1 MKIKLITPIT
11 AKTIIIGNNKLND
24 CDTAGGT
31 CSGILITSFL
41 LFPKRVNNSATN
53 KPTNKATNK
62 PCAPKYVVI
71 KPLPDLSAKFLAAGY
86 KMK

>member
-1 MKIKLITPIT
+1 MEKMQ
-11 AKTIIIGNNKLND
+11 A
-24 CDTAGGT
+24 
-31 CSGILITSFL
+31 FMER
-41 LFPKRVNNSATN
+41 FFV
-53 KPTNKATNK
+53 